1 MWKEHKEVSKF
12 DIRMILSF
20 VLILVAIPLTIAFGV
35 VYLNDRKYYF
45 ISIVIL
51 IYTMLPFIL
60 VFENKKPKV
69 REIILICSLS
79 AIAVIGRTAFFMLP
93 QFKPVVAIAIISALC
108 LGPESGFLVGALS
121 GFVSN
126 FFFGQ
131 GPWTPWQMFSFGI
144 IGFFAGVLYKKGV
157 DIHVQRFINFF
168 HIRWIKKFR
177 FCTDDFLQKVSIC
190 LFGGLSTFFIYG
202 GIMNFASVLMFSS
215 KLNTNILIAAYL
227 SGIPFD
233 LVHAASTVIFL
244 FFIEKPM
251 IEKISR
257 IKIKYGLIDESES
270 WEEP

>member
-1 MWKEHKEVSKF
+1 MQKAIKE
-12 DIRMILSF
+12 RLILSSI
-20 VLILVAIPLTIAFGV
+20 LILFAIPLTIAFGV
-35 VYLNDRKYYF
+35 VFLNDRKYYF
-45 ISIVIL
+45 ISVAIL

-60 VFENKKPKV
+60 VFEHRKLRV

-79 AIAVIGRTAFFMLP
+79 AIAVIGRMAFFMLP
-93 QFKPVVAIAIISALC
+93 EFKPVVAIVIISALC

-144 IGFFAGVLYKKGV
+144 IGFLAGVLSKKR
-157 DIHVQRFINFF
+157 ILKWN
-168 HIRWIKKFR
+168 
-177 FCTDDFLQKVSIC
+177 KVSIC
-190 LFGGLSTFFIYG
+190 TFGGLSTFIIYG
-202 GIMNFASVLMFSS
+202 GLMNFDSVVMFSS
-215 KLNTNILIAAYL
+215 HITKELLVATYL

-233 LVHAASTVIFL
+233 LIHAASTVLFL

-257 IKIKYGLIDESES
+257 IKVKYGLIDESELLQLT
-270 WEEP
+270 